1 MKIFFFTKQF
11 LARIRDRI
19 KIRFNILTIKIP
31 LTAQIGDFLV
41 TTKAAL
47 YHLQGKNCSKIGYG
61 EFFGITS
68 NNLDKIW
75 VFEAFTNVQTGR
87 LIEFQ
92 KNNTSGNWQGRV
104 RLKNLSRGIHQL
116 YFADGYV
123 FLMDTYHNAIAKFC
137 PDQST
142 IIESF
147 FPFGKLKNGRESE
160 NYKHMNSIIKKGGE
174 FNVMC
179 HNETLKTG
187 QKSEIARL
195 DDGMQICGMLMT
207 DASCGHDIQIH
218 EDELVFLDSLGG
230 RIIRGNKVIV
240 RRESFLKGLAIV
252 GEIITYGENKHSSR
266 GDRFNTCSEIVRFNV
281 KKEQEIDRVRTKG
294 VIQQITII

>member
-11 LARIRDRI
+11 LAKIRDRI

-87 LIEFQ
+87 LIEFK
-92 KNNTSGNWQGRV
+92 KNNTSGNWQGRF

-116 YFADGYV
+116 YLLTV
-123 FLMDTYHNAIAKFC
+123 T
-137 PDQST
+137 
-142 IIESF
+142 F
-147 FPFGKLKNGRESE
+147 F
-160 NYKHMNSIIKKGGE
+160 
-174 FNVMC
+174 
-179 HNETLKTG
+179 
-187 QKSEIARL
+187 
-195 DDGMQICGMLMT
+195 
-207 DASCGHDIQIH
+207 
-218 EDELVFLDSLGG
+218 
-230 RIIRGNKVIV
+230 
-240 RRESFLKGLAIV
+240 
-252 GEIITYGENKHSSR
+252 
-266 GDRFNTCSEIVRFNV
+266 
-281 KKEQEIDRVRTKG
+281 
-294 VIQQITII
+294 